1 MHRLVTLVSIVIAF
15 ASVVAFARGNA
26 ATAQDDMTASPFV
39 GTWTWVNGE
48 GADNMPSIAHFQPD
62 GAYFEVMP
70 WGAVLMGVWEPTGER
85 TAVVTQ
91 VINYLDDDGQLV
103 QGQGRGSMEI
113 DETGNTITWQSSFL
127 SRYQDGRTDLAFDVD
142 DPGQTSIGTRLEPQP
157 MATLDELMDTPL
169 PFSAAT
175 PTP

>member
-1 MHRLVTLVSIVIAF
+1 MHRFIALVSIVIAI
-15 ASVVAFARGNA
+15 ASVVAFARDNSA
-26 ATAQDDMTASPFV
+26 IAQDDLAAHPFV

-48 GADNMPSIAHFQPD
+48 SVDSLPSIAHFHAD
-62 GAYFEVMP
+62 GTYIEVMP

-103 QGQGRGSMEI
+103 QGQGRGAMEI
-113 DETGNTITWQSSFL
+113 DETGNTITWESSFL

-142 DPGQTSIGTRLEPQP
+142 EPGQRSIGTRLEPQP
-157 MATLDELMDTPL
+157 MATLDELMETPL
-169 PFSAAT
+169 PFGAAT